1 MSVHPSFK
9 SGKNKQQRSV
19 LKRLARIILLKK
31 DDKWNE
37 EKDSVF
43 GLPKVKVVKMKIK
56 KEKKEAAEDE
66 AAAAAPG
73 AAAAAPAGA
82 KAADAKA
89 KEPAAKGKD
98 KK

>member
-9 SGKNKQQRSV
+9 SGKNKQQKSV
-19 LKRLARIILLKK
+19 LKRLARILVLKK
-31 DDKWNE
+31 EDKWHE
-37 EKDSVF
+37 DKDSVF

-56 KEKKEAAEDE
+56 KEKKEAAEGE
-66 AAAAAPG
+66 AASAAAPG
-73 AAAAAPAGA
+73 AAQTAPA
-82 KAADAKA
+82 KAADSKA

>member
-9 SGKNKQQRSV
+9 SGKSKQQKSV

-31 DDKWNE
+31 EDKWHE
-37 EKDSVF
+37 DKDSIF

-56 KEKKEAAEDE
+56 KEKKEAVEGEEGTATT
-66 AAAAAPG
+66 
-73 AAAAAPAGA
+73 APAAGA
-82 KAADAKA
+82 VKAGDTKA
-89 KEPAAKGKD
+89 KEPVSKGKD

>member
-1 MSVHPSFK
+1 MSIHPSFK

-31 DDKWNE
+31 DDKWHE
-37 EKDSVF
+37 DKDSIF

-56 KEKKEAAEDE
+56 KEKKEAAEGD
-66 AAAAAPG
+66 AAAG
-73 AAAAAPAGA
+73 AAVPGQAAAGA
-82 KAADAKA
+82 AKPADAKA
-89 KEPAAKGKD
+89 KEPSAKGKD

>member
-9 SGKNKQQRSV
+9 SGKNKQQKSV

-31 DDKWNE
+31 EDKWHE
-37 EKDSVF
+37 DKDSIF

-56 KEKKEAAEDE
+56 KEKKEAVEGEVAAGAAVPAP
-66 AAAAAPG
+66 AAAG
-73 AAAAAPAGA
+73 AG
-82 KAADAKA
+82 KTADTKA
-89 KEPAAKGKD
+89 KEPSAKGKD